1 MSDDQACD
9 SQSIKLVGF
18 AGKDLYQSREKIFT
32 RYVGGPFQKIRFL
45 TGWPLLAA
53 YFVTPWLSWNGQ
65 QAILFDLSLNQF
77 RLFGLTFWAQDLWLL
92 GWLLMVAAFALFTIT
107 AFVGRLWCGY
117 TCPQTIWTAIFMW
130 AEQITEGNRH
140 QRIRLENAPFSAA
153 KLRKR
158 VSKHALWLGVSF
170 LTGVTFV
177 AYFVPARELA
187 FDLVD
192 VAETNIFLTWSGFW
206 IVFFSAATYI
216 NAGWMREQICI
227 YMCPYARFQSAM
239 IDANTLV
246 VSYDPSRGEPR
257 GSRKR
262 DVSTDLGSCIDCEM
276 CVQVC
281 PTGID
286 IRQGLQYECIGCAHC
301 IDACNQVM
309 SQMGYAKDLVSYTTA
324 NRLQGLQHKLLSAKG
339 LGYAGVCVLLACAFA
354 LAVTYRNPFSFDLLR
369 EREAL
374 YHVTE
379 DARARNDYQLI
390 VLNKSQQP
398 ASYAVRV
405 LAPDWLIVED
415 LAPMS
420 VAAGELA
427 NFDLSLISDKA
438 LANTKPSAQSLLT
451 STEVQLQLC
460 HRETQQCVT
469 DKTRFLSPARAIH

>member
-1 MSDDQACD
+1 
-9 SQSIKLVGF
+9 
-18 AGKDLYQSREKIFT
+18 
-32 RYVGGPFQKIRFL
+32 
-45 TGWPLLAA
+45 
-53 YFVTPWLSWNGQ
+53 
-65 QAILFDLSLNQF
+65 
-77 RLFGLTFWAQDLWLL
+77 
-92 GWLLMVAAFALFTIT
+92 
-107 AFVGRLWCGY
+107 
-117 TCPQTIWTAIFMW
+117 
-130 AEQITEGNRH
+130 
-140 QRIRLENAPFSAA
+140 
-153 KLRKR
+153 
-158 VSKHALWLGVSF
+158 
-170 LTGVTFV
+170 
-177 AYFVPARELA
+177 
-187 FDLVD
+187 
-192 VAETNIFLTWSGFW
+192 
-206 IVFFSAATYI
+206 
-216 NAGWMREQICI
+216 MREQICI

>member
-1 MSDDQACD
+1 MSNDVACD
-9 SQSIKLVGF
+9 SQSIELVGF
-18 AGKDLYQSREKIFT
+18 ARKDLYQSREKIFT
-32 RYVGGPFQKIRFL
+32 RYVGGPFQKLRFL

-53 YFVTPWLSWNGQ
+53 YFITPWLSWNGQ
-65 QAILFDLSLNQF
+65 QAVLFDLSLNQF

-158 VSKHALWLGVSF
+158 ASKHGLWLGVSF
-170 LTGVTFV
+170 LTGITFV
-177 AYFVPARELA
+177 AYFVPARALF
-187 FDLVD
+187 FDLLD

-246 VSYDPSRGEPR
+246 VSYDPRRGEPR

-262 DVSTDLGSCIDCEM
+262 GVGTDLGACIDCEM

-286 IRQGLQYECIGCAHC
+286 IRRGLQYECIGCAHC

-309 SQMGYAKDLVSYTTA
+309 SQMGYAKGLISYTTA
-324 NRLQGLQHKLLSAKG
+324 NQLQGLKQKLTSTRG
-339 LGYAGVCVLLACAFA
+339 LGYASVCVLLACAFV
-354 LAVTYRNPFSFDLLR
+354 LTVSYRTPFSFDVLR
-369 EREAL
+369 AREML
-374 YHVTE
+374 FHVTT
-379 DARARNDYQLI
+379 DHRTRNDFQLI
-390 VLNKSQQP
+390 VSNKSQQA
-398 ASYAVRV
+398 ASYVVQV
-405 LAPDWLIVED
+405 LRPGWLSVQNI
-415 LAPMS
+415 APMV
-420 VAAGELA
+420 VAAGELE
-427 NFDLSLISDKA
+427 NFELSLLSATTSDPA
-438 LANTKPSAQSLLT
+438 KPGIQSVPST
-451 STEVQLQLC
+451 TEVLLQLC
-460 HRETQQCVT
+460 QWETQSCVT
-469 DKTRFLSPARAIH
+469 EKTSFLSPAQVTE